1 MKYSLLHPTVQQ
13 YLALGLTAGEFGGA
27 TWLFVHEGHFF
38 AFYLAVTYLVR
49 ETSGG
54 KHYHDVLARW
64 VARVKAQAAA
74 DTAAQNE
81 ARAMMLHD
89 CTHNPF

>member
-1 MKYSLLHPTVQQ
+1 MKYSLLHPKVQQ

-38 AFYLAVTYLVR
+38 ALYLAITYLVR

-54 KHYHDVLARW
+54 KHYHDVLLRW
-64 VARVKAQAAA
+64 ATKVNEDAAVEANAQAL
-74 DTAAQNE
+74 
-81 ARAMMLHD
+81 MLHD
-89 CTHNPF
+89 CYHNPF